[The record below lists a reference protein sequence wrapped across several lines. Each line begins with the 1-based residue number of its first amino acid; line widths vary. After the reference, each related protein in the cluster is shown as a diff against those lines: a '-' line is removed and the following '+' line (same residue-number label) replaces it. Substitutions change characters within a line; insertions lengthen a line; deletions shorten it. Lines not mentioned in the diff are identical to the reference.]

1 MPVEDE
7 NAALDDDSFRP
18 HRRSELE
25 RDEAWD
31 AEAKASEDAG
41 ELTVVRAKDG
51 VHLVATVSSE
61 RTRGRGRAARGGH
74 RIGDRGAPRI
84 LRSIRRVPRRSR
96 ARCHHVR
103 LSRHRRLP
111 AGCEEADDARLGEKD
126 LAGVRSTRT
135 RRSSASTSHARG
147 RARHRTLRLLPRS
160 FPRRT
165 MGPCSALPLTS
176 RCARARWRSR
186 RRSSRE
192 AVFRHGVPRDMA
204 VAFWVAGH
212 GFADLVLHRR
222 LEVKSP
228 AAGVEYFHRLIAPLL
243 DGLVKKP

>member
-61 RTRGRGRAARGGH
+61 RARGRGRAARGGH

-84 LRSIRRVPRRSR
+84 LRSIRRVPRPSR

-111 AGCEEADDARLGEKD
+111 AGCEEADDARLGQKD
-126 LAGVRSTRT
+126 LAGVRFYENASIERVHVTRAEVGRAIGHFGFFRGRFRAGLWDHAARFLS
-135 RRSSASTSHARG
+135 RRGARG
-147 RARHRTLRLLPRS
+147 HDGGLEEEAAEK
-160 FPRRT
+160 
-165 MGPCSALPLTS
+165 PCSVTACRATWPS
-176 RCARARWRSR
+176 RSGSQDTASPISSSTAASR
-186 RRSSRE
+186 
-192 AVFRHGVPRDMA
+192 
-204 VAFWVAGH
+204 
-212 GFADLVLHRR
+212 
-222 LEVKSP
+222 
-228 AAGVEYFHRLIAPLL
+228 
-243 DGLVKKP
+243 